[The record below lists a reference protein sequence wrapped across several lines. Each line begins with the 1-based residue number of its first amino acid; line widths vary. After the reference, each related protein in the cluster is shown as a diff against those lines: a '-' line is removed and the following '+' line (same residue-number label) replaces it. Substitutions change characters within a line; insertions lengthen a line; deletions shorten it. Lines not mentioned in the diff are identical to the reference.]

1 MNQNPP
7 QGWDGPFTS
16 EFAPVQQP
24 DNGPVPQ
31 KQGTSPVLI
40 VALTVVVMLLIG
52 LIALVTFLLV
62 PRLNGSDSV
71 AAPVTSTVQVTATE
85 SADQSPVRP
94 AESAP
99 PVRPAQGGRPSGA
112 YECLNTGAGQYSS
125 ASVGSNQTSCEFAGS
140 VWSEYQLVAGNG
152 QSATINAYS
161 PVTGAVYT
169 MSCSGGAVVTCT
181 GGNNA
186 VVYIY

>member
-1 MNQNPP
+1 MNQNSP

-16 EFAPVQQP
+16 EFAPVQHP
-24 DNGPVPQ
+24 GNGPVPQ
-31 KQGTSPVLI
+31 KQGMSPVLI

-52 LIALVTFLLV
+52 LIALVTVLLL
-62 PRLNGSDSV
+62 PRLNGGDPV
-71 AAPVTSTVQVTATE
+71 AGPVTSTVQVTATE
-85 SADQSPVRP
+85 SADQSPVRS
-94 AESAP
+94 AEAAP

-112 YECLNTGAGQYSS
+112 YECLKSGAGQYSS
-125 ASVGSNQTSCEFAGS
+125 AAVGSNQTSCEFAGS
-140 VWSEYQLVAGNG
+140 VWSEYQLAAGSG

-161 PVTGAVYT
+161 PVTGSVYT